1 MYVPLPHSYGI
12 FQPSSA
18 PPTATSNCTSVN
30 SNLSTLTKEHVLV
43 VSSVMGREEQI
54 EEREVLDSIFP
65 DEITDI
71 SETEYR
77 ITIVLDVLGD
87 EDPPIMILQV
97 RYPENYPDEPPMLD
111 LQSTPNAPPHEWF
124 NVSQDKERLLQG
136 LEETIQ
142 ENLGMA
148 MIFTV
153 VTTLKEAAE
162 TLIEERK
169 QVKEKEREEA
179 VLAAEREENKKFQGT
194 PVTPETFLKWRDDF
208 LKEMA
213 ELRQKEEEERLAEL
227 KKAKVKEP
235 VKLTGRQ
242 LWERGLVGKVDD
254 EDDEGGLTEG
264 VEKLKVEAA

>member
-1 MYVPLPHSYGI
+1 
-12 FQPSSA
+12 
-18 PPTATSNCTSVN
+18 
-30 SNLSTLTKEHVLV
+30 
-43 VSSVMGREEQI
+43 MGREEQV

-65 DEITDI
+65 EEITDV

-77 ITIVLDVLGD
+77 ISIVLDVLGD
-87 EDPPIMILQV
+87 EEPPTMLLQV
-97 RYPENYPDEPPMLD
+97 RYPEAYPDEAPMLD
-111 LQSTPNAPPHEWF
+111 LQSMPNAAPHEWF

-148 MIFTV
+148 MVFTL

-162 TLIEERK
+162 NLVEERK
-169 QVKEKEREEA
+169 QAKDKEHEEA

-194 PVTPETFLKWRDDF
+194 PVTPETFLKWRADF
-208 LKEMA
+208 IKEME

-235 VKLTGRQ
+235 VKLTGKQ
-242 LWERGLVGKVDD
+242 LWERGLAGKVDD
-254 EDDEGGLTEG
+254 DDDEGGLTEG